1 MTRERFGGYGREQ
14 GADLIAPDN
23 FETKEVP
30 SVSCIE
36 LTIAHNLNISQDK
49 KWSTSYLK
57 YHEDMVG
64 MTGTSLLTIW
74 QAIYEAEKPYGPPD
88 VYQCKDYRNEY

>member
-36 LTIAHNLNISQDK
+36 LTIAHNLNISQGK
-49 KWSTSYLK
+49 KWSTELPEVSRGLGR
-57 YHEDMVG
+57 HDWDQSSDNLASNLRSGETLWSPRCV
-64 MTGTSLLTIW
+64 
-74 QAIYEAEKPYGPPD
+74 P
-88 VYQCKDYRNEY
+88 V